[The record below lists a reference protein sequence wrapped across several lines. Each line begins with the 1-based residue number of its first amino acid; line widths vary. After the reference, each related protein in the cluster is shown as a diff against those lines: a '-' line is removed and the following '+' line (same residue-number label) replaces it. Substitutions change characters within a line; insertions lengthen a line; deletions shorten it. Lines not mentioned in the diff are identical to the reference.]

1 MYKRG
6 NMKVRENVKK
16 LILEQIDEIEAQYIV
31 LEWTIK
37 KAKSDLL
44 LIQNDVLSKQK
55 EADIARIKQDM
66 DNLKALLDV
75 YKKNVSE
82 LEVEQPEA
90 VYVPSSEER
99 K

>member
-1 MYKRG
+1 
-6 NMKVRENVKK
+6 MKVNNNIKK
-16 LILEQIDEIEAQYIV
+16 IILNQIDELEAQYIV

-44 LIQNDVLSKQK
+44 LIQNEVLSKRK
-55 EADIARIKQDM
+55 EADIAGLKQDM
-66 DNLKALLDV
+66 DNLKAMLDV

-82 LEVEQPEA
+82 LEVEQPEV

>member
-1 MYKRG
+1 
-6 NMKVRENVKK
+6 MKVRQNVKK
-16 LILEQIDEIEAQYIV
+16 LILEQIDEIEAQYVV
-31 LEWTIK
+31 LDWTIK

-75 YKKNVSE
+75 YKKNVST
-82 LEVEQPEA
+82 LEIEEPAVEVIPTQEG
-90 VYVPSSEER
+90 

>member
-1 MYKRG
+1 
-6 NMKVRENVKK
+6 MKVRKNVKK
-16 LILEQIDEIEAQYIV
+16 LILEQIDEIEAQYVV
-31 LEWTIK
+31 LDWTIK

-75 YKKNVSE
+75 YKKNVST
-82 LEVEQPEA
+82 LEIEEPAVEVIPTQEG
-90 VYVPSSEER
+90 

>member
-1 MYKRG
+1 
-6 NMKVRENVKK
+6 MKVRQNVKK
-16 LILEQIDEIEAQYIV
+16 LILEQIDEIEAQYVV
-31 LEWTIK
+31 LDWTIK

-66 DNLKALLDV
+66 ENLKALLDV
-75 YKKNVSE
+75 YKKNVST
-82 LEVEQPEA
+82 LEIEEPAVEVIPTQEG
-90 VYVPSSEER
+90 

>member
-1 MYKRG
+1 
-6 NMKVRENVKK
+6 MKVRKNVKK
-16 LILEQIDEIEAQYIV
+16 LILEQIDEIEAQYVV
-31 LEWTIK
+31 LDWTIK

-75 YKKNVSE
+75 YKKNVST
-82 LEVEQPEA
+82 LEIEKPAVEVIPTQEG
-90 VYVPSSEER
+90 

>member
-6 NMKVRENVKK
+6 KMKVRQNVKK
-16 LILEQIDEIEAQYIV
+16 LILEQIDEIEAQYVV
-31 LEWTIK
+31 LDWTIK

-66 DNLKALLDV
+66 ENLKALLDV
-75 YKKNVSE
+75 YKKNVST
-82 LEVEQPEA
+82 LEIEEPAVEVIPTQEG
-90 VYVPSSEER
+90 